1 MRRQRIDATGR
12 NDDMILLGAAAALAV
27 AAVGGS
33 WTSVHLA
40 AWAQG
45 RRPAPG
51 DPLRLFWDLVRGH
64 AHWTAADTW
73 AAAGMAVLVL
83 VGVVAGIL
91 LWPKSRK
98 VEADRAARHLGK
110 GAVVARLGRQGSSR
124 VGSRLG
130 HAAPG
135 LPLGVAVAGGRP
147 LFASW
152 EDVAVMIAG
161 PRTSKTSSFAI
172 PAVLAAP
179 GPCFATSNKR
189 DLVDATATV
198 RANLGSVWTFDPESV
213 ANAPASWA
221 WDPLSFITTR
231 DEHGR
236 LVDASETKAERLAAQ
251 IATSARP
258 LGAKVDAYFDGEAE
272 SLLGLLL
279 LAAAVGGEQVTAVYG
294 WLTDPAD
301 LTPTDH
307 LAAHGFGLQ
316 HQALTALAGLPT
328 KQQQGIYG
336 TARGLVGFLRN
347 RAVLPWVTPSPG
359 RPAFSPEDFA
369 ASTDT
374 LYLLSRE
381 GTASVAPLVG
391 ALTLA
396 VLVALEERATAAGGR
411 LAVPAVGVLDEA
423 ANVARLR
430 DLAALYSH
438 MGSRGIVLLTILQS
452 WAQGCNA
459 WGDHGM
465 EALWS
470 AANLKLYGG
479 GNDDDR
485 FLQRLSNA
493 VGITE
498 QLTRSASVGSGK
510 RTVTRS
516 VRDVPILTPAE
527 LRALP
532 AGRALLLPSGMPPVL
547 VRAVPWWDGE
557 HAAAVRA
564 SLAAAAS

>member
-1 MRRQRIDATGR
+1 MDATGDQD
-12 NDDMILLGAAAALAV
+12 NLILAGGAAVLAVVGVGGVWVCEHV
-27 AAVGGS
+27 AAVLTGRPRP
-33 WTSVHLA
+33 TS
-40 AWAQG
+40 
-45 RRPAPG
+45 
-51 DPLRLFWDLVRGH
+51 DPLRLVVAVARGRQAWGRPEWLV
-64 AHWTAADTW
+64 
-73 AAAGMAVLVL
+73 AGGLTVVLMVLV
-83 VGVVAGIL
+83 VGVIL
-91 LWPKSRK
+91 LWPNRGRK
-98 VEADRAARHLGK
+98 VETDRSARHMGR
-110 GAVVARLGRQGSSR
+110 GATVARLSRAGSTK
-124 VGSRLG
+124 VGARLG

-135 LPLGVAVAGGRP
+135 LPLGQAVAGGRA
-147 LFASW
+147 LHASW

-189 DLVDATATV
+189 DLVDATTGA
-198 RANLGSVWTFDPESV
+198 RSALGTVWTFDPEGV

-221 WDPLSFITTR
+221 WDPLSFIAIR
-231 DEHGR
+231 DSHGR
-236 LVDASETKAERLAAQ
+236 VVDASETKAERMAAQ

-258 LGAKVDAYFDGEAE
+258 LGAKTDAYFDGEAE
-272 SLLGLLL
+272 SLLSLLL
-279 LAAAVGGEQVTAVYG
+279 LAAAVGEQPILAVYG
-294 WLTDPAD
+294 WLTDPED
-301 LTPTDH
+301 TTPADH
-307 LAAHGFGLQ
+307 LTRTGFGPQ
-316 HQALTALAGLPT
+316 HQALLAMAGLPM
-328 KQQQGIYG
+328 KQREGIYG
-336 TARGLVGFLRN
+336 TARALVGFLRN
-347 RAVLPWVTPSPG
+347 RAVLPWITPTPG
-359 RPAFSPEDFA
+359 RATFSPDAYA
-369 ASTDT
+369 ASSDT

-411 LAVPAVGVLDEA
+411 LPVPAVGVLDEA

-470 AANLKLYGG
+470 AANVKLYGG

-493 VGITE
+493 IGTAQQI
-498 QLTRSASVGSGK
+498 TRSSSVGSGR
-510 RTVTRS
+510 RTVTRA
-516 VRDVPILTPAE
+516 VRDVAILTPAE
-527 LRALP
+527 LRSLP
-532 AGRALLLPSGMPPVL
+532 AGRAVLLPSGMPPVL
-547 VRAVPWWDGE
+547 VRAVPWWDGDQ
-557 HAAAVRA
+557 ADAVRA
-564 SLAAAAS
+564 SLEAAAR